1 MIMASKELKVKIK
14 KKKKEIITKILHQE
28 IPKIQQ
34 EKHHKK
40 ERVNF
45 LNKIN
50 KKIIKK
56 IIKKKIQKIQMKMKF
71 AYNQKK

>member
-1 MIMASKELKVKIK
+1 MALKKNMKSKLVDMNKTTKTLHL
-14 KKKKEIITKILHQE
+14 EIQ
-28 IPKIQQ
+28 KIQQ